1 MTLEKSEKELIIN
14 NKDTII
20 KIMERYISHLER
32 VIRKERDPQRK
43 SELSAV
49 ADEVEGWVSLIKN
62 LKYIEPKEGDFTG
75 I

>member
-1 MTLEKSEKELIIN
+1 MILEKLEKELIIN
-14 NKDTII
+14 NRDTII
-20 KIMERYISHLER
+20 KIMERYISYLER

-62 LKYIEPKEGDFTG
+62 LKYNEPKEGDFTG